1 MKKMILVAVLI
12 IMPNITLCNFIS
24 DLSIGITF
32 MQGYQGLKNPIA
44 YKTEFGYKYK
54 GVILFI
60 RGEYWGGFLENDNH
74 EIIIDFTNYCY
85 SVNIIVFLYKG
96 LFLDFGKGNLISIQ
110 KNTNYDYYQRQKK
123 ITTLGI
129 GYQEPLN
136 EHISV
141 RFEVYQIIT
150 MLYDDLNNLNF
161 RIGVNYEF

>member
-1 MKKMILVAVLI
+1 M
-12 IMPNITLCNFIS
+12 
-24 DLSIGITF
+24 
-32 MQGYQGLKNPIA
+32 
-44 YKTEFGYKYK
+44 
-54 GVILFI
+54 
-60 RGEYWGGFLENDNH
+60 
-74 EIIIDFTNYCY
+74 
-85 SVNIIVFLYKG
+85 
-96 LFLDFGKGNLISIQ
+96 DFGKGNLISIQ